1 MTLNFPAAL
10 FCQSLQRSS
19 RQATAAA
26 SSSSCAKTRK
36 LGLPAA
42 AAHSAATRRW
52 RMSGGSSGAQPTRQ
66 LTAAAVGCG
75 GRQNSVQNNIARVRE
90 HAAATAASRQLVCT
104 SAFLAQLARRWR
116 QWWRWRRQ
124 QAHHCT
130 GHSWHSLSGI
140 LHGLYVMIRVQY
152 LVLEPCFARTY
163 YVAQEV
169 HKELH
174 TWRRRPRQA
183 QARLR
188 VHCSTYFA

>member
-1 MTLNFPAAL
+1 MP
-10 FCQSLQRSS
+10 R
-19 RQATAAA
+19 RQAVAAA
-26 SSSSCAKTRK
+26 GRIVCRTTLREFANTLLR
-36 LGLPAA
+36 AA
-42 AAHSAATRRW
+42 
-52 RMSGGSSGAQPTRQ
+52 
-66 LTAAAVGCG
+66 
-75 GRQNSVQNNIARVRE
+75 
-90 HAAATAASRQLVCT
+90 AASRQLVCT

-116 QWWRWRRQ
+116 RRQRWRQ

-174 TWRRRPRQA
+174 TWRRRPRLA
-183 QARLR
+183 QVSTGLRDCEYTVVLTLLDSAHFFLRSAHTLAQCHRVARLNYSNI
-188 VHCSTYFA
+188 HKMDKHQKNYKYHLDSGIF